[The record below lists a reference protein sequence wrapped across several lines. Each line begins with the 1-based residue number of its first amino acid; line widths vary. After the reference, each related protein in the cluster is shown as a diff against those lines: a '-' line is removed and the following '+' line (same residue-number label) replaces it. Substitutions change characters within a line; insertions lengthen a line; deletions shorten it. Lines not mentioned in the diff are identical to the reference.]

1 MEGYLCLV
9 LHAHLPFV
17 RHPEHDRFLEENW
30 LFEAMTE
37 CYLPLLQLLEK
48 WQEAGLA
55 ARVTFSLTPTLC
67 AMLRDPLLQGRYQR
81 HLEELIELAE
91 QETLRTV
98 WEPRLRPLAEFYL
111 ERFLAARE
119 IYRGWGGDLV
129 NAFRHYQDAGR
140 IEIIS
145 SAATHALL
153 PLLANHPPS
162 VRAQIHVAR
171 EDYRRCFGRDPEGIW
186 LPECAYYEGLD
197 EVLKQ
202 AGLRWFITE
211 THGLLNARPRPRYG
225 PFAPVYTRAEVAAFA
240 RDQACARQVWSRTE
254 GYPGD
259 ARYRDFYRDIGFD
272 LDLDYLRPYLAAGGI
287 RSFTGIK
294 YHRITGGTGPKAI
307 YERPEALAAVNEHA
321 THFLAAREDQVGKL
335 AGLLDRPPV
344 LVAPY
349 DAELFGHWWFEGP
362 EFLDALV
369 RRICVEKRTV
379 RLITPGD
386 YLRAHPTNQVATPAA
401 SSWGEGGGWRV
412 WLNEKNEWV
421 FRLLAAA
428 QLRMTALVGRFPNPG
443 PLQHRALQQAGR
455 ELLLAQA
462 SDWPFILHTG
472 TSADYARRRV
482 VEHLRRFD
490 RLARELTQNR
500 VDEAALA
507 GVEAQDNLF
516 PELDYRHWE

>member
-55 ARVTFSLTPTLC
+55 ARVTISLTPTLC

-91 QETLRTV
+91 KEALRTV

-111 ERFLAARE
+111 ERFVAARE
-119 IYRGWGGDLV
+119 TYRGWGGDLV

-140 IEIIS
+140 IEIIT

-162 VRAQIHVAR
+162 VRAQLGIAR

-186 LPECAYYEGLD
+186 LPECAYYEGLE
-197 EVLKQ
+197 EVLRL

-211 THGLLNARPRPRYG
+211 THGLLHARPRPRYG

-307 YERPEALAAVNEHA
+307 YERPAALAAVNEHA
-321 THFLAAREDQVGKL
+321 AHFLAARAEQARRL
-335 AGLLDRPPV
+335 AGLLDRPPAI
-344 LVAPY
+344 VAPY

-369 RRICVEKRTV
+369 RTICVEKQTV

-386 YLRAHPTNQVATPAA
+386 YLREHPTNQVATPAA

-421 FRLLAAA
+421 FRQLAAA
-428 QLRMTALVGRFPNPG
+428 QLRMSDLVRRFPNPG

-482 VEHLRRFD
+482 VDHLRRFD
-490 RLARELTQNR
+490 RLERELTQDR

-507 GVEAQDNLF
+507 AVEAQDNLF
-516 PELDYRHWE
+516 PELDYRLWK